1 MLRAKKYVNL
11 VSSFQIKMKKGDGN
25 PFKTISLYD
34 ILVSDHLRLQRNKTT
49 VACKLQQYL
58 VHSK

>member
-1 MLRAKKYVNL
+1 MLRAKKCVNL

-34 ILVSDHLRLQRNKTT
+34 ILVSDHLRL
-49 VACKLQQYL
+49 
-58 VHSK
+58 